1 MSTAY
6 QQSLAAYDNHALR
19 PYAPSIALPRGAASA
34 AVGAS
39 DARNAA
45 ALYARYPF
53 QQSQPAQV
61 PASQARNDALTQLHS
76 APSDR
81 STKSET
87 PASAVSA
94 QDAAS
99 SRKSPETLIYHS
111 LQIPR
116 CISSDGGSLADFA
129 AQMTCLFWFEPIDR
143 LKKAETFR
151 SRPDTVTTQLANL
164 SKPSEQ
170 FRKWVYNVLSTT
182 QVTQNVI
189 LLALLFIYRLKLSTP
204 QIKGRE
210 GSEYRLLTV
219 ALMLGNKFLDDN
231 TYTNKTWAEVS
242 CFAVGEIH
250 VMEVEF
256 LSNMRYNLLASKEEW
271 EDWLTKLACFREY
284 YTQASRAPASPLAAT
299 SPSSRGFH
307 SPVVSPTT
315 MLPTGDAAFSPATA
329 PTYSPPLSKHAQDW
343 ATYHANPVSPLAVKP
358 STALRNSRKR
368 SPDGEPMEGVNNPSK
383 RVMRLH
389 PAQVHEN
396 PWSTSCASAPRY
408 GVPHLSIVTSQ
419 PTVFPTATA
428 SRAPSPLTAGYA
440 PSSPTLNLKSTANG
454 YMPSAYTNQA
464 APASDLSLSTA
475 TYANAATSTD
485 IPQPNPYAN
494 QNVASL
500 PPLQAGMRAM
510 STVYQPFKTTTTT
523 TTTTMPQRTSVSTD
537 YYPTMT
543 AAATAPPELPRVQDE
558 YYAPAATVQR
568 PPLVVAN
575 GFARAPAPQGPPPMA
590 YTTPSKRQ
598 HGLAGLASGYT
609 SSPMAET
616 PFGAVSGVHTPMAL
630 TPISHSPSVYLQQRA
645 SPYKPVR
652 HVNRLLYPPPSASL
666 DQYHLA
672 VPVPPTHMHYQP
684 LGRRNDLRTGVVPE
698 FIVYNQGQ
706 QPLPHHAAQ
715 GSYAP

>member
-419 PTVFPTATA
+419 PT
-428 SRAPSPLTAGYA
+428 
-440 PSSPTLNLKSTANG
+440 
-454 YMPSAYTNQA
+454 
-464 APASDLSLSTA
+464 
-475 TYANAATSTD
+475 
-485 IPQPNPYAN
+485 PNPYAN

-523 TTTTMPQRTSVSTD
+523 TTTTMPQRTS
-537 YYPTMT
+537 
-543 AAATAPPELPRVQDE
+543 
-558 YYAPAATVQR
+558 
-568 PPLVVAN
+568 
-575 GFARAPAPQGPPPMA
+575 GPPPMA

>member
-6 QQSLAAYDNHALR
+6 QHSLAAYDNHALR
-19 PYAPSIALPRGAASA
+19 PYAPSIALPRAAAST

-53 QQSQPAQV
+53 PQSQPAQV
-61 PASQARNDALTQLHS
+61 PASQARNDACTQLHANA
-76 APSDR
+76 APSGPP
-81 STKSET
+81 TKSSET
-87 PASAVSA
+87 SATAVSA

-116 CISSDGGSLADFA
+116 CISSEGGSLADFA

-143 LKKAETFR
+143 LKKAQTFR

-271 EDWLTKLACFREY
+271 EDWLTKLACFHEY
-284 YTQASRAPASPLAAT
+284 YTQASRVPASPLAAT

-307 SPVVSPTT
+307 SPNVSPTT

-343 ATYHANPVSPLAVKP
+343 VTYHANPVSPLAVKP

-396 PWSTSCASAPRY
+396 PWSNSCASAPRY

-419 PTVFPTATA
+419 PAGFPTATA
-428 SRAPSPLTAGYA
+428 SRAPSPLTAEYA
-440 PSSPTLNLKSTANG
+440 PPSPTLNIKSTANG

-464 APASDLSLSTA
+464 TPSGDVSLPTAP
-475 TYANAATSTD
+475 YANPATSTD
-485 IPQPNPYAN
+485 MPQPTAYAN

-500 PPLQAGMRAM
+500 PPLQTGMRAM
-510 STVYQPFKTTTTT
+510 STVYQPYKTTA
-523 TTTTMPQRTSVSTD
+523 MPQRTSVSAD
-537 YYPTMT
+537 YYPTT
-543 AAATAPPELPRVQDE
+543 ATAPELPRVQDE
-558 YYAPAATVQR
+558 YYAPAATVQQR
-568 PPLVVAN
+568 PVPAVAN

-616 PFGAVSGVHTPMAL
+616 PFGAASGMHTPMAL
-630 TPISHSPSVYLQQRA
+630 TPISNSPSVYLQQRA

-706 QPLPHHAAQ
+706 QALPHHAAQ

>member
-6 QQSLAAYDNHALR
+6 QQALAAYDNHALR
-19 PYAPSIALPRGAASA
+19 SYAPSIALPRTSAS

-45 ALYARYPF
+45 TLYARYPF
-53 QQSQPAQV
+53 QQSQPTQV
-61 PASQARNDALTQLHS
+61 PASQARNGPLTQLHTT
-76 APSDR
+76 PSDR

-94 QDAAS
+94 KDAAS

-116 CISSDGGSLADFA
+116 CISPNGGSLADFA

-151 SRPDTVTTQLANL
+151 SRPDTITTQLANL

-170 FRKWVYNVLSTT
+170 FRKWVFNVLSTT

-271 EDWLTKLACFREY
+271 EDWLTKLACFRDY
-284 YTQASRAPASPLAAT
+284 YEQASRAQASPLAAT
-299 SPSSRGFH
+299 SPSSRSFH
-307 SPVVSPTT
+307 SPISPTT
-315 MLPTGDAAFSPATA
+315 MLPASDAAAFSPATA
-329 PTYSPPLSKHAQDW
+329 PTYSPPVSKHAQDW
-343 ATYHANPVSPLAVKP
+343 VTYHANPVSPLAVKP
-358 STALRNSRKR
+358 SMALRPSRKR

-383 RVMRLH
+383 RVMRMH

-396 PWSTSCASAPRY
+396 PWSNSCAAPRY

-419 PTVFPTATA
+419 PAVFPTATA
-428 SRAPSPLTAGYA
+428 SRPPSPLTAGYA
-440 PSSPTLNLKSTANG
+440 PP
-454 YMPSAYTNQA
+454 
-464 APASDLSLSTA
+464 
-475 TYANAATSTD
+475 
-485 IPQPNPYAN
+485 

-510 STVYQPFKTTTTT
+510 STVYQPHK
-523 TTTTMPQRTSVSTD
+523 TTMPLRTSVSAD
-537 YYPTMT
+537 YYPSMT
-543 AAATAPPELPRVQDE
+543 TTAPELPR
-558 YYAPAATVQR
+558 
-568 PPLVVAN
+568 
-575 GFARAPAPQGPPPMA
+575 GPPPMA
-590 YTTPSKRQ
+590 YATPSKRQ
-598 HGLAGLASGYT
+598 HGLAGLQTSGYT
-609 SSPMAET
+609 SSPMGET
-616 PFGAVSGVHTPMAL
+616 PFGAATGVHTPMAL

-706 QPLPHHAAQ
+706 QSLPQHAAQ

>member
-6 QQSLAAYDNHALR
+6 QQALAAYDNHALR
-19 PYAPSIALPRGAASA
+19 PFAPSIALPRAAASA

-45 ALYARYPF
+45 ALYTRYPF

-61 PASQARNDALTQLHS
+61 PASQTRNGALSQLHS
-76 APSDR
+76 TPSDR
-81 STKSET
+81 SAKSET

-116 CISSDGGSLADFA
+116 CISSKGGSLADFA

-143 LKKAETFR
+143 LRKAECFP
-151 SRPDTVTTQLANL
+151 SWPEPVTAPLANL

-256 LSNMRYNLLASKEEW
+256 LSNMRYNLLASKDEW

-284 YTQASRAPASPLAAT
+284 YTRASRIPASPLPAT
-299 SPSSRGFH
+299 SPSSRSFH
-307 SPVVSPTT
+307 SPMVSPTT
-315 MLPTGDAAFSPATA
+315 MLPASDAAYSPVTA
-329 PTYSPPLSKHAQDW
+329 PTFSPPLSKHAQDW
-343 ATYHANPVSPLAVKP
+343 VTYHANPVSPLAVKP
-358 STALRNSRKR
+358 STAPRSCRKR
-368 SPDGEPMEGVNNPSK
+368 SPDGEPIEGVNNPSK

-389 PAQVHEN
+389 PTMVHEN
-396 PWSTSCASAPRY
+396 PWSNSCAAPRFS
-408 GVPHLSIVTSQ
+408 VPHLSIVTSQ
-419 PTVFPTATA
+419 PALFPTATA
-428 SRAPSPLTAGYA
+428 PRAASPLTAGYA
-440 PSSPTLNLKSTANG
+440 PPSPALGLKPTANG
-454 YMPSAYTNQA
+454 YTPSPYINQAMPS
-464 APASDLSLSTA
+464 SDLSLPNT
-475 TYANAATSTD
+475 TYATPATSTD
-485 IPQPNPYAN
+485 IPQPTPYAN
-494 QNVASL
+494 QSVASL

-510 STVYQPFKTTTTT
+510 STVYQPFKTT
-523 TTTTMPQRTSVSTD
+523 MPQRTGVSAD
-537 YYPTMT
+537 YYPSTT
-543 AAATAPPELPRVQDE
+543 TPELPRVQDE
-558 YYAPAATVQR
+558 YYAPAAAAR
-568 PPLVVAN
+568 AAPIAAN
-575 GFARAPAPQGPPPMA
+575 GFARAPVAQGPPPMSYA
-590 YTTPSKRQ
+590 TPSKRQ
-598 HGLAGLASGYT
+598 HGLAGIASGYT

-616 PFGAVSGVHTPMAL
+616 PFGAASGVHTPMAL

-706 QPLPHHAAQ
+706 QSLPQHAAQ